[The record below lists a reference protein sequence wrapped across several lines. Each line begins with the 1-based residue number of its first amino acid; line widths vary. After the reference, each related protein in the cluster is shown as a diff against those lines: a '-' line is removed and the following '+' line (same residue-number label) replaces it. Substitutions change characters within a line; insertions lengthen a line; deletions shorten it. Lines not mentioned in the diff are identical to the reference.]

1 MEKKKRGRVWPK
13 KEIIIHKN
21 VIECDK
27 PKLFVREFIELLEDV
42 KEKSVIEEYLE
53 SKNIKTVSKKP
64 KSKPESEN
72 VHESKNIKT
81 VSKKPKSK
89 PGPKPKK
96 PKTKPKSK
104 DVPESK
110 RGRHWPEKKVVA
122 YVELRTTRPKT
133 FERKLKTMIKK
144 YDSQQK
150 EMLVDII

>member
-1 MEKKKRGRVWPK
+1 METKRRGRVWPK
-13 KEIIIHKN
+13 KEIIIHKD

-53 SKNIKTVSKKP
+53 SKNIKT
-64 KSKPESEN
+64 
-72 VHESKNIKT
+72 I
-81 VSKKPKSK
+81 SKKPKSK

-96 PKTKPKSK
+96 PKSKPESK

-122 YVELRTTRPKT
+122 YVELRTTRPKV
-133 FERKLKTMIKK
+133 FERELKAMVKK
-144 YDSQQK
+144 YDNQQK
-150 EMLVDII
+150 EMLVDIM